1 MPLALGAHRGRV
13 AQIILETAERGCL
26 SRSTFDNPKPVEFRA
41 LIRQS
46 GLLRVG
52 HPRSVRFG
60 QHALDTTTGT
70 PDLSGSNARRWHTCR
85 MNPAFHADAAS
96 CIGGNARACLYAL
109 LLDGE
114 QHREPGVFPHHFQH
128 AAA

>member
-1 MPLALGAHRGRV
+1 MRKRLGVRQPLALGTPRGHV

-46 GLLRVG
+46 RLLRVG
-52 HPRSVRFG
+52 HPRSIRFG

-70 PDLSGSNARRWHTCR
+70 PDLSGSNAR
-85 MNPAFHADAAS
+85 
-96 CIGGNARACLYAL
+96 
-109 LLDGE
+109 
-114 QHREPGVFPHHFQH
+114 
-128 AAA
+128 

>member
-1 MPLALGAHRGRV
+1 MPLGKAA
-13 AQIILETAERGCL
+13 AERGCL

-70 PDLSGSNARRWHTCR
+70 PDLSGVPRGRGIVPWWQCPGLSL
-85 MNPAFHADAAS
+85 
-96 CIGGNARACLYAL
+96 RAIS
-109 LLDGE
+109 
-114 QHREPGVFPHHFQH
+114 
-128 AAA
+128 